1 MDSYEESD
9 HAFVIRIWRE
19 DREILEAP
27 PTWRGVIEH
36 VASGKKQYLHELGN
50 ITTFIAPYIELMGI
64 KLNS

>member
-36 VASGKKQYLHELGN
+36 VTSGKKQYLHELDN